1 MLFRL
6 VRPMKRAGSRNQ
18 YFIKRIPADLKSR
31 DEDLRVYVPIGDE
44 AISYVI
50 SRRAQTV
57 RLSLRT
63 SEPAEVKQRLAQ
75 VDAFF
80 EKLWNALREREPVS
94 LTHREATALAG
105 ELYKAWAS
113 CDEDE
118 RTLAIEHTPEGW
130 KRLNSKS
137 LQEEEWDAANE
148 FWSKLEEDGRIEKL
162 EKSLGPIVD
171 RLLLAKGIRR
181 VDEASRE
188 MLFDAFVKAMK
199 DAMAQRKKMA
209 SGDYSGDTTLERFPE
224 WKRGK
229 DAVGFPLA
237 ISLGGHVESWCA
249 EAKAALRRCT
259 TAKGRLRSPLGT
271 LSTGTGR
278 IPSPPGPAHR
288 PRVSPL
294 DHEHTR
300 AQGRPGTEACHG
312 G

>member
-1 MLFRL
+1 
-6 VRPMKRAGSRNQ
+6 MKRAGSRNQ

-148 FWSKLEEDGRIEKL
+148 FSRIIEACSDSLTDTGKGEQKADWRERKEAYLKHLREAADEDILQVSGADKVHNAGAILRDWRKPEI
-162 EKSLGPIVD
+162 G
-171 RLLLAKGIRR
+171 KGI
-181 VDEASRE
+181 
-188 MLFDAFVKAMK
+188 
-199 DAMAQRKKMA
+199 
-209 SGDYSGDTTLERFPE
+209 
-224 WKRGK
+224 
-229 DAVGFPLA
+229 
-237 ISLGGHVESWCA
+237 
-249 EAKAALRRCT
+249 
-259 TAKGRLRSPLGT
+259 
-271 LSTGTGR
+271 
-278 IPSPPGPAHR
+278 
-288 PRVSPL
+288 
-294 DHEHTR
+294 
-300 AQGRPGTEACHG
+300 
-312 G
+312 